1 MSSRNEILGR
11 IRKRLPQ
18 STPLPDHSGPWITFP
33 DREKQFADV
42 LTSVGGHS
50 RAISDAAELDS
61 ALQQM
66 PVFSSAQKVVCT
78 VTGCQPGNVDV
89 ASIDDP
95 HGLASVDV
103 AILPGQFAVA
113 ENGAVWVT
121 GDAVRHRAIYFLT
134 QHLVLVVPRSEMVD
148 NMHQAYERIRFDG
161 PGYGLFISGPSK
173 TADIEQSLVIGAHG
187 PRSLTVFLLG

>member
-18 STPLPDHSGPWITFP
+18 STPLPDHAGPWIKYP

-42 LTSVGGHS
+42 LAAVGGQALTVGS
-50 RAISDAAELDS
+50 EVELQS
-61 ALQQM
+61 ALNQL
-66 PVFSSAQKVVCT
+66 PVMASAQKVVCT
-78 VTGCQPGNVDV
+78 VAGLAPGNVDV
-89 ASIDDP
+89 TAIDDP
-95 HGLASVDV
+95 HDLSSVDV
-103 AILPGQFAVA
+103 AILPGQFVVA
-113 ENGAVWVT
+113 ENAAVWVT
-121 GDAVRHRAIYFLT
+121 GDAVRHRAIYFLA
-134 QHLVLVVPRSEMVD
+134 QHLVLVAPRSEMVD

-187 PRSLTVFLLG
+187 PRSLTVFVLG